1 MRDQEKIVRS
11 WIGLRVLD
19 RMIIKDVLLTFGAV
33 LSVLVVI
40 IVSRKFIKILAQA
53 VEGEV
58 SSETLLMIL
67 GFKTVIA
74 CGTFMPAAVFMAVL
88 MVIGRMYRD
97 QEMSAVAS
105 AGGGVLVIYRAVLS
119 AVIPLSLLAGGLSL
133 LVMPWA
139 EATVREV
146 LHEEE
151 QSADIRGIAAGR
163 FSEYGAG
170 DVIFY
175 TENIGENKRMEH
187 VFVQHRLN
195 DRIGIVNAEYGRL
208 QYLPGGLYLVL
219 ENGERVQGVPGAKDF
234 AVERFD
240 EYAVR
245 VEKKTKV
252 LAQKRDGLPTSALWH
267 SDEIKDVAELQD
279 RIAIPIGT
287 LLMSFLAVP
296 LAKLSPRGGVYGSL
310 GAAFVIYFVYGNL
323 QKVAHSA
330 VASGHLPIV
339 AGYLVVPLFLIALGS
354 ILLIRLYGI
363 QWVLYHTGLKK
374 RA

>member
-1 MRDQEKIVRS
+1 MMNREKNTSITL
-11 WIGLRVLD
+11 GLKVLD
-19 RMIIKDVLLTFGAV
+19 RMIVKDLLLTFLAV

-53 VEGEV
+53 VEGDV

-97 QEMSAVAS
+97 QEISAIAS

-133 LVMPWA
+133 LAMPWA

-151 QSADIRGIAAGR
+151 QTADIRGISAGR
-163 FSEYGAG
+163 FSEYSAG

-175 TENIGENKRMEH
+175 TENIDADKRMEQ
-187 VFVQHRLN
+187 VFVQHRSN
-195 DRIGIVNAEYGRL
+195 DRIGIVNAQYGRL

-219 ENGERVQGVPGAKDF
+219 ENGERVQGFPGSKDF
-234 AVERFD
+234 VIERFD

-245 VEKKTKV
+245 IEKKTKV
-252 LAQKRDGLPTSALWH
+252 LAQKREGLPTIELWH
-267 SDEIKDVAELQD
+267 SKEVKDIAELQD
-279 RIAIPIGT
+279 RLAIPVGT
-287 LLMSFLAVP
+287 LFMSFLAVP

-310 GAAFVIYFVYGNL
+310 GAAFLIYFIYGNL
-323 QKVAHSA
+323 QKVAHSS
-330 VASGHLPIV
+330 VASGHIPV
-339 AGYLVVPLFLIALGS
+339 MFGYIALPLFLIVLGG

-363 QWVLYHTGLKK
+363 QWVLHQTGLKK
-374 RA
+374 IV

>member
-1 MRDQEKIVRS
+1 MMNREKNTSITL
-11 WIGLRVLD
+11 GLKVLD
-19 RMIIKDVLLTFGAV
+19 RMIVKDLLLTFLAV

-53 VEGEV
+53 VEGDV

-97 QEMSAVAS
+97 QEISAIAS

-133 LVMPWA
+133 LAMPWA

-151 QSADIRGIAAGR
+151 QTADIRGISAGR
-163 FSEYGAG
+163 FSEYSAG

-175 TENIGENKRMEH
+175 TENIDADKRMEQ
-187 VFVQHRLN
+187 VFVQHRSN
-195 DRIGIVNAEYGRL
+195 DRIGIVNAQYGRL

-219 ENGERVQGVPGAKDF
+219 ENGERVQGFPGSKDF
-234 AVERFD
+234 VIERFD

-245 VEKKTKV
+245 IEKKTKV
-252 LAQKRDGLPTSALWH
+252 LAQKREGLPTIELWH
-267 SDEIKDVAELQD
+267 SKEVKDIAELQD
-279 RIAIPIGT
+279 RLAIPVGT
-287 LLMSFLAVP
+287 LFMSFLAVP

-310 GAAFVIYFVYGNL
+310 GAAFLIYFIYGNL
-323 QKVAHSA
+323 QKVAHSS
-330 VASGHLPIV
+330 VASGHIPV
-339 AGYLVVPLFLIALGS
+339 MFGYIALPLFLIVLGG

-363 QWVLYHTGLKK
+363 QWVLHQTGLNKIV
-374 RA
+374 

>member
-1 MRDQEKIVRS
+1 MMNREKNTSITL
-11 WIGLRVLD
+11 GLKVLD
-19 RMIIKDVLLTFGAV
+19 RMIVKDLLLTFLAV
-33 LSVLVVI
+33 LSDLVVI

-53 VEGEV
+53 VEGDV

-97 QEMSAVAS
+97 QEISAIAS

-119 AVIPLSLLAGGLSL
+119 AVIPLSLLAGVLSL
-133 LVMPWA
+133 LAMPWA

-151 QSADIRGIAAGR
+151 QTADIRGISAGR
-163 FSEYGAG
+163 FSEYSAG

-175 TENIGENKRMEH
+175 TENIDADKRMEQ
-187 VFVQHRLN
+187 VFVQHRSN
-195 DRIGIVNAEYGRL
+195 DRIGIVNAQYGRL

-219 ENGERVQGVPGAKDF
+219 ENGERVQGFPGSKDF
-234 AVERFD
+234 VIERFD

-245 VEKKTKV
+245 IEKKTKV
-252 LAQKRDGLPTSALWH
+252 LAQKREGLPTIELWH
-267 SDEIKDVAELQD
+267 SKEVKDIAELQD
-279 RIAIPIGT
+279 RLAIPVGT
-287 LLMSFLAVP
+287 LFMSFLAVP

-310 GAAFVIYFVYGNL
+310 GAAFLIYFIYGNL
-323 QKVAHSA
+323 QKVAHSS
-330 VASGHLPIV
+330 VASGHIPV
-339 AGYLVVPLFLIALGS
+339 MFGYIALPLFLIVLGG

-363 QWVLYHTGLKK
+363 QWVLHQTGLNKIV
-374 RA
+374 

>member
-1 MRDQEKIVRS
+1 MMNREKNTSITL
-11 WIGLRVLD
+11 GLKVLD
-19 RMIIKDVLLTFGAV
+19 RMIVKDLLLTFLAV

-53 VEGEV
+53 VEGDV

-97 QEMSAVAS
+97 QEISAIAS

-119 AVIPLSLLAGGLSL
+119 AVIPLSLLAGVLSL
-133 LVMPWA
+133 LAMPWA

-151 QSADIRGIAAGR
+151 QTADIRGISAGR
-163 FSEYGAG
+163 FSEYSAG

-175 TENIGENKRMEH
+175 TENIDADKRMEQ
-187 VFVQHRLN
+187 VFVQHRSN
-195 DRIGIVNAEYGRL
+195 DRIGIVNAQYGRL

-219 ENGERVQGVPGAKDF
+219 ENGERVQGFPGSKDF
-234 AVERFD
+234 VIERFD

-245 VEKKTKV
+245 IEKKTKV
-252 LAQKRDGLPTSALWH
+252 LAQKREGLPTIELWH
-267 SDEIKDVAELQD
+267 SKEVKDIAELQD
-279 RIAIPIGT
+279 RLAIPVGT
-287 LLMSFLAVP
+287 LFMSFLAVP

-310 GAAFVIYFVYGNL
+310 GAAFLIYFIYGNL
-323 QKVAHSA
+323 QKVAHSS
-330 VASGHLPIV
+330 VASGHIPV
-339 AGYLVVPLFLIALGS
+339 MFGYIALPLFLIVLGG

-363 QWVLYHTGLKK
+363 QWVLHQTGLKK
-374 RA
+374 IV